1 MAVSCGL
8 GGLGL
13 PGAGRRDPPPAS
25 RLSFA
30 PPQHRGSALGWLL
43 AAILGILLLAAGA
56 MLGLW
61 FMPFLLGLAA
71 GVAMRWGEWRL
82 RVTIPAGLIIAA
94 AGGGPALMAPAI
106 PGQPVGPT
114 APTS

>member
-1 MAVSCGL
+1 M
-8 GGLGL
+8 
-13 PGAGRRDPPPAS
+13 PGPGRRDPPPAF
-25 RLSFA
+25 RPSFV

-43 AAILGILLLAAGA
+43 AAIFGILLIAAGA

-82 RVTIPAGLIIAA
+82 RGTIPAVLILAGRRGGPNLPA
-94 AGGGPALMAPAI
+94 AGLSG
-106 PGQPVGPT
+106 
-114 APTS
+114 TS

>member
-82 RVTIPAGLIIAA
+82 RVTIPAGPILDG
-94 AGGGPALMAPAI
+94 AGGALDLWGEGHPGMA
-106 PGQPVGPT
+106 GRGT
-114 APTS
+114 